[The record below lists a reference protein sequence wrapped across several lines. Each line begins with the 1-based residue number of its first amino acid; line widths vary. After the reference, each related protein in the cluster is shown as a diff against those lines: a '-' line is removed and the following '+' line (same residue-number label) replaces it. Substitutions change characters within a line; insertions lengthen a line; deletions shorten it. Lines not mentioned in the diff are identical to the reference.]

1 MKKLLSLAVA
11 SFAMAAVAVD
21 YSPTIGV
28 TQITTTNKNTIVAVP
43 FNSLAD
49 GGNMSVTNLVCTNG
63 LSSGTHIY
71 VFKGG
76 NYKAWT
82 LDAANGWAALD
93 TVSGNSDLAVPS
105 AGDDLVASPGAI
117 WVVLPEAPADSKTF
131 CIYGQWADITAT
143 DITAGANN
151 LVANPLQSKATVG
164 FTGSPVRGDTIV
176 IPQDGTPESYT
187 YGKKGWTSDGAS
199 ATLPNIEVGQG
210 FWYVCN
216 STSTVTKVTWTPVTP

>member
-1 MKKLLSLAVA
+1 M
-11 SFAMAAVAVD
+11 
-21 YSPTIGV
+21 
-28 TQITTTNKNTIVAVP
+28 
-43 FNSLAD
+43 
-49 GGNMSVTNLVCTNG
+49 
-63 LSSGTHIY
+63 
-71 VFKGG
+71 
-76 NYKAWT
+76 
-82 LDAANGWAALD
+82 DAANGWAALD

-105 AGDDLVASPGAI
+105 AGDDIVASPGAI

-143 DITAGANN
+143 DITSGANN
-151 LVANPLQSKATVG
+151 LVANPLQSKAVVG
-164 FTGSPVRGDTIV
+164 FTGNPVRGDAII